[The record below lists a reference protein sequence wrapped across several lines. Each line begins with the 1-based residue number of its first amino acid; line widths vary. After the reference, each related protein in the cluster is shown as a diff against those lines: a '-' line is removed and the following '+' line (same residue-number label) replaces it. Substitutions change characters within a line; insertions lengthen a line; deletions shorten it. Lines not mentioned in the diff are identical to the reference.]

1 MKEDKPEYRGR
12 GIPKDVIEAAR
23 PTVIKLSRLGCSDKE
38 IGSIVGF
45 SDKTIQRRFREELDE
60 GRGNLRAS
68 LRKSQIELAIQE
80 KNPTML
86 IWLGKCYLGQR
97 EPKHSVEH
105 SGGLTVEKVIF
116 GVEKEVTKKSKKGK

>member
-12 GIPKDVIEAAR
+12 KGIPKEVLDAAR
-23 PTVIKLSRLGCSDKE
+23 PTVIKLSQLGCSDKE

-45 SDKTIQRRFREELDE
+45 SDKTLERRFRDELDE

-68 LRKSQIELAIQE
+68 LRKAQIASAIQD

-86 IWLGKCYLGQR
+86 IWLGKCYLGQK

-105 SGGLTVEKVIF
+105 SGGVTVEKVMF
-116 GVEKEVTKKSKKGK
+116 GVAEKVTKKKK